1 MLPST
6 RPAFR
11 SETGA
16 LPDGAPVVVLV
27 NGAAR
32 SAGRTLWEPLVRKI
46 LGRRLDPQ
54 ILFPETGD
62 DMARAAWRSAHAG
75 AHAIIVAGG
84 DGSVNRVVRALEG
97 LDVPI
102 ALLPLGTAN
111 DLAHALGIPANV
123 LGAAHRVV
131 EGRLRRLDV
140 LEVNGAPFVT
150 AGGLGLAAD
159 AALAANR
166 LRRSARLR
174 RAIGALGTRV
184 YPLAAAGTVL
194 FRPTRHRIRLAY
206 RDPDGRTHALERAC
220 AALLVAN
227 QGSLGGGLALP
238 TASRNDDGVF
248 ELCLV
253 PAASRLR
260 LLATL
265 ARLARGRADDLPV
278 VRAREARIAC
288 DRPLV
293 FFGDG
298 DELVRGRAFTLR
310 VRPAALGVIC

>member
-1 MLPST
+1 RSAAASCWEESSPSPRDASIAGRTWSRSVASSSCWSPSAFSCGSATSGCTSSRGRAMLPSA

-16 LPDGAPVVVLV
+16 LPYGAPVVVLV

-32 SAGRTLWEPLVRKI
+32 SAGRTRWEPLVRKI

-54 ILFPETGD
+54 FLFPETGD

-84 DGSVNRVVRALEG
+84 DGSVNRVVRAL
-97 LDVPI
+97 
-102 ALLPLGTAN
+102 
-111 DLAHALGIPANV
+111 
-123 LGAAHRVV
+123 
-131 EGRLRRLDV
+131 
-140 LEVNGAPFVT
+140 
-150 AGGLGLAAD
+150 GLG
-159 AALAANR
+159 R
-166 LRRSARLR
+166 
-174 RAIGALGTRV
+174 G
-184 YPLAAAGTVL
+184 
-194 FRPTRHRIRLAY
+194 
-206 RDPDGRTHALERAC
+206 C

-310 VRPAALGVIC
+310 VRPAALRVIC

>member
-1 MLPST
+1 MLPSA

-11 SETGA
+11 GETGA

-32 SAGRTLWEPLVRKI
+32 SAGRTRWEPLVRTV
-46 LGRRLDPQ
+46 LGRHL
-54 ILFPETGD
+54 
-62 DMARAAWRSAHAG
+62 
-75 AHAIIVAGG
+75 
-84 DGSVNRVVRALEG
+84 
-97 LDVPI
+97 
-102 ALLPLGTAN
+102 
-111 DLAHALGIPANV
+111 
-123 LGAAHRVV
+123 
-131 EGRLRRLDV
+131 
-140 LEVNGAPFVT
+140 
-150 AGGLGLAAD
+150 
-159 AALAANR
+159 
-166 LRRSARLR
+166 
-174 RAIGALGTRV
+174 
-184 YPLAAAGTVL
+184 YPLAAAGAVL
-194 FRPTRHRIRLAY
+194 LRPIRHRIRLAY
-206 RDPDGRTHALERAC
+206 RDPDGGTHALERAC

-227 QGSLGGGLALP
+227 QGSFGGGLALP

-288 DRPLV
+288 DRPV
-293 FFGDG
+293 GFFGDG
-298 DELVRGRAFTLR
+298 DELVRGRVFTLR

>member
-1 MLPST
+1 MLPSA

-16 LPDGAPVVVLV
+16 LPYGAPVVVLV

-32 SAGRTLWEPLVRKI
+32 SAGRTRWEPLVRKI

-75 AHAIIVAGG
+75 AQAIIVAGG

-166 LRRSARLR
+166 LRRSVRLR

-184 YPLAAAGTVL
+184 YPLAAAGAVL

-310 VRPAALGVIC
+310 VRPAPLGVIC

>member
-1 MLPST
+1 MLPSA

-11 SETGA
+11 GETGA
-16 LPDGAPVVVLV
+16 LPYGAPVVVLV

-32 SAGRTLWEPLVRKI
+32 SAGRTRWEPLVRKV

-111 DLAHALGIPANV
+111 DLAHELGLPANV

-166 LRRSARLR
+166 LRRSVRLR

-184 YPLAAAGTVL
+184 YPLAAAGAVL
-194 FRPTRHRIRLAY
+194 LRPMRHRIRLAY
-206 RDPDGRTHALERAC
+206 RDPDGRTHALERAS

-265 ARLARGRADDLPV
+265 ARLARGRAADLPV

-288 DRPLV
+288 DRPV
-293 FFGDG
+293 GFFGDG